1 MDNLHKKLKRN
12 GNGFDGRQN
21 GNNDGGID
29 MVIRKIQN
37 ARQSM
42 GQQNDV
48 TNSIPLIG
56 QN

>member
-12 GNGFDGRQN
+12 GPEMKQN
-21 GNNDGGID
+21 GQNDGGID

-42 GQQNDV
+42 GQQQDV

-56 QN
+56 QNSN